1 MGIHGVLIVDKRSG
15 PTSHDVVSQARRLF
29 GTRAVGHAGTLDP
42 MASGVLVLLVGEATK
57 LSSYLTLDDK
67 EYRATI
73 AFGRSTDTLDAL
85 GRTVDE
91 ATLDDGWLT
100 PDRLAAALAA
110 EGTRQEQV
118 PPDFSAISIDGKRA
132 HRLARSGKPVLLAP
146 RPVAVRRLDLVE
158 RSERE
163 LICDLQ
169 VSKGYY
175 VRALARDLGAALGVP
190 AHLRALERRAS
201 GPFRLDEALAWPPDK
216 PPPLLSLRDIAHRS
230 LRPAT
235 LTDEGAARAR
245 LGQPLSADHF
255 SALPHEAAVVAWLDP
270 AGRLVAL
277 GEPDDAGGYRVVRGF
292 TAEAIDSS
300 I

>member
-1 MGIHGVLIVDKRSG
+1 MTIHGVLIVDKPSG
-15 PTSHDVVSQARRLF
+15 PTSHDVVGQARRLF

-100 PDRLAAALAA
+100 SDALNAALAA
-110 EGTRQEQV
+110 EGARKEQV

-132 HRLARSGKPVLLAP
+132 HRLARSGKPVILAP

-158 RSERE
+158 RSDRE
-163 LICDLQ
+163 LVCDVA

-175 VRALARDLGAALGVP
+175 VRALARDLGAALGAP
-190 AHLRALERRAS
+190 AHLSALERRAS
-201 GPFRLDEALAWPPDK
+201 GPFRLDEALAWPRDT
-216 PPPLLSLRDIAHRS
+216 PPPLLSLRDIASRS
-230 LRPAT
+230 LSPAT
-235 LTDEGAARAR
+235 LTDEGAGRAR

-255 SALPHEAAVVAWLDP
+255 SARPGDAAVVAWLDP
-270 AGRLVAL
+270 AGHLVAL
-277 GEPDDAGGYRVVRGF
+277 GGPDNAGGYRVVRGF

-300 I
+300 V